1 MSGRQTSSQDF
12 RKPTVVMDPQGKGVF
27 LTGGA
32 QGLGRGTVDKLLS
45 LGAKVRKQSKTV
57 ITNGNISLVLMLLQ
71 IS

>member
-12 RKPTVVMDPQGKGVF
+12 CKLTVVMDPQGKSVF

-57 ITNGNISLVLMLLQ
+57 TTDGHISIVLMLLR